1 LNNNS
6 AIDSLT
12 DISFANSS
20 LINQNTKN
28 RSNPQ
33 LTDQSLSFYHHQPK
47 IVRNH
52 SKTYSVSSD
61 DQNQSSIFSPRNSNE
76 LVNDDIDINGV
87 LLRKTYNQKYQSTPS
102 VREQQIPASSTFK
115 YASNEVLLKPKQQQL
130 LNLTKTSSK
139 DISKKLKRFS
149 LDQHQTL
156 ANNQQQISEPHIYR
170 SSMVIVPEHN
180 SNLYGVQINNN
191 PIASLSFKQTR
202 EEPIDESQ
210 QPRSKVRRVIR
221 IGFIGNKFSFLV
233 TRIKARFI
241 SQSYR

>member
-1 LNNNS
+1 MNNNS

-12 DISFANSS
+12 DVSFANSS

-28 RSNPQ
+28 RSNSQ
-33 LTDQSLSFYHHQPK
+33 LADQSSSFYHHQPK
-47 IVRNH
+47 IIRSH

-76 LVNDDIDINGV
+76 LVNDDIDINGG

-102 VREQQIPASSTFK
+102 VREQQIPASLSFK

-139 DISKKLKRFS
+139 DMSKKLKRLS

-156 ANNQQQISEPHIYR
+156 PNNQQQMSEPHIYR

-180 SNLYGVQINNN
+180 TNLYGVQINNN
-191 PIASLSFKQTR
+191 PKQTR
-202 EEPIDESQ
+202 EESIDESQ
-210 QPRSKVRRVIR
+210 QQQRSKVRRVIR
-221 IGFIGNKFSFLV
+221 IGFY
-233 TRIKARFI
+233 TE
-241 SQSYR
+241 